1 LRSRVIALILAIL
14 FCGALATGAVRKR
27 ASAAAAKAAPKRAPA
42 KSVAAKKG
50 TGTGAAR
57 TTRAGKRPRNR
68 QRRTSYVKQNPVP
81 AFKPFELAG
90 WPQLA
95 SLAPAPA
102 QAFPPPPDL
111 PRNCPLCE
119 TQLLS
124 TAYSLI
130 GTRYRPGGTTPETGF
145 DCSGFVKYVYQ
156 MNFPVDLPP
165 SAPLQYQAGM
175 KVDKE
180 ELEPGDLVFF
190 RTRRGWHVGMYV
202 GQDSF
207 IHAPNHR
214 KTVSVSPLFSDA
226 YWRRAFVGAR
236 RIEVPAP
243 DQSAELASNN

>member
-1 LRSRVIALILAIL
+1 MRSHVIALILAVL

-27 ASAAAAKAAPKRAPA
+27 VSASAAKATPKHAPA
-42 KSVAAKKG
+42 KSLTAKKG
-50 TGTGAAR
+50 TRAGAAR
-57 TTRAGKRPRNR
+57 TSPARKRTRNR
-68 QRRTSYVKQNPVP
+68 RRRTSYVKQNPVP

-95 SLAPAPA
+95 SLVPQPAE
-102 QAFPPPPDL
+102 AFPPPPDL
-111 PRNCPLCE
+111 PKNCPLCE

-130 GTRYRPGGTTPETGF
+130 GTRYRLGGTTPETGF

-165 SAPLQYQAGM
+165 SAPLQYKVGM

-202 GQDSF
+202 GEDSF
-207 IHAPNHR
+207 IHAPNRR

-236 RIEVPAP
+236 RIEVPAM
-243 DQSAELASNN
+243 DQSAEFSSNN

>member
-1 LRSRVIALILAIL
+1 M
-14 FCGALATGAVRKR
+14 T
-27 ASAAAAKAAPKRAPA
+27 
-42 KSVAAKKG
+42 AKKG
-50 TGTGAAR
+50 SKAGAAKVSPSRKR
-57 TTRAGKRPRNR
+57 TRS
-68 QRRTSYVKQNPVP
+68 RRRSTSYVKQNPVP

-95 SLAPAPA
+95 NLVPQPAE
-102 QAFPPPPDL
+102 AFPPPPDL
-111 PRNCPLCE
+111 PKNCPLCE

-130 GTRYRPGGTTPETGF
+130 GTRYRLGGTTPESGF

-165 SAPLQYQAGM
+165 SAPLQYKVGM

-202 GQDSF
+202 GEDSF
-207 IHAPNHR
+207 IHAPNRR

-236 RIEVPAP
+236 RIEVPAA
-243 DQSAELASNN
+243 DQSAEFASNN